1 MAASMKAN
9 EATYTNSTNKDETWK
24 NLSSMEEI
32 KAEISALAQEEVYRW
47 AVGWKWEHI
56 SK

>member
-32 KAEISALAQEEVYRW
+32 KAEISALAQEEVYR
-47 AVGWKWEHI
+47 
-56 SK
+56 